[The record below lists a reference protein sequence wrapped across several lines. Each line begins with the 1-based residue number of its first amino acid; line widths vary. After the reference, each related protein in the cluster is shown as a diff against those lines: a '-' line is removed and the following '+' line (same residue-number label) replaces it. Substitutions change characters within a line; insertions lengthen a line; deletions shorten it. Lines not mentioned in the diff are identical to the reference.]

1 MSQSYREKVKSKVIR
16 NDSGEES
23 YLEFNARCIRKFGPP
38 AGTFLRQLIYWT
50 GKEHD
55 PEGWIYKTQSEMEEE
70 TGLARKQQER
80 ARKILRKAGVLEEV
94 KKGTPCRLWYRVDLE
109 ALLGVMETPHST
121 MNQWRRKR
129 ATADDPEQL
138 NDQGDPS
145 LDRITEQSG
154 EDDSTVP
161 AGEDDITSLARV
173 NPNSAPA
180 CEDDTDD
187 QAITESASETT
198 AENSSEK
205 YLSENLNFQFSE
217 DRASHDLSPNG
228 DLEIADPTKPWVGSR
243 ELNRI
248 YFLLDDSDS
257 AAYRALQSHREDRLS
272 LRDLASEVCLELT
285 HSRDQ
290 VESYVEPVR
299 RMVDELAKDNGV
311 RH

>member
-1 MSQSYREKVKSKVIR
+1 MSQSYREKLKSKVIC

-23 YLEFNARCIRKFGPP
+23 YLEFNARCIRKFGPA

-55 PEGWIYKTQSEMEEE
+55 LEGWIYKTQAEMDQE
-70 TGLARKQQER
+70 TGLSRKQQEK
-80 ARKILRKAGVLEEV
+80 ARKILRNAGVLGEI
-94 KKGTPCRLWYRVDLE
+94 KKRTPRRLHYRVDLE

-129 ATADDPEQL
+129 ATGDDPEQP
-138 NDQGDPS
+138 NDQGDPG

-161 AGEDDITSLARV
+161 AGEDGITSLTRV

-187 QAITESASETT
+187 QPITESTSETT
-198 AENSSEK
+198 AESSSEK
-205 YLSENLNFQFSE
+205 YLSENSNFQFGE
-217 DRASHDLSPNG
+217 DHASRGLSPYEGIKMGNP
-228 DLEIADPTKPWVGSR
+228 PTPSVGGI

-248 YFLLDDSDS
+248 YYLLD
-257 AAYRALQSHREDRLS
+257 APGTEAYRAYERHQEGSLS
-272 LRDLASEVCLELT
+272 LEDLATL
-285 HSRDQ
+285 SRR
-290 VESYVEPVR
+290 SS
-299 RMVDELAKDNGV
+299 K
-311 RH
+311 